1 MRMSVFMYKR
11 KNVSVDIF
19 LIKKLHGNKVS

>member
-19 LIKKLHGNKVS
+19 LIKKLHSNKVS